1 LELQKAN
8 WTFSS
13 LSAGRPQIGVHR
25 FRLYTSIFAAVQHNL
40 RRDDFNPEN
49 NEDAA
54 AVAKNLRAR

>member
-1 LELQKAN
+1 MAN

-25 FRLYTSIFAAVQHNL
+25 FRRYTGVFVAVQHNL

-49 NEDAA
+49 NEDAD
-54 AVAKNLRAR
+54 AVAKNSRAR